1 MLYTDTERIY
11 NNNNNA
17 FCSWC
22 SISDYY
28 LYYEKKTP
36 KSKIKIQKV
45 VKVLNQIKNNFAWW
59 VIWK

>member
-45 VKVLNQIKNNFAWW
+45 VKVLNQIKNNFA
-59 VIWK
+59 